1 MGEGFLPLLPEQA
14 ELLPNGVREKLSQ
27 HSGTPWL
34 RCSASNTSKLMNLW
48 EVGDVWCY
56 LCKHVLAT
64 EGGKTHLE
72 FTQQNRMVIKL
83 GGPNS
88 QNKSLRARWKP
99 SLLTHVFVEKEPF
112 IKHGKKILENT
123 HSDCYQRLFWCHKS
137 SDILDTRQ
145 NEAKHLQWLQL
156 YLRKSPWADTKSN

>member
-1 MGEGFLPLLPEQA
+1 MGEGFLPLMPEQA

-48 EVGDVWCY
+48 EVGNVWRY

-72 FTQQNRMVIKL
+72 FTQQNRMVKL

-99 SLLTHVFVEKEPF
+99 SLLTRFC
-112 IKHGKKILENT
+112 GKGTIYKAWQRYLTIHIQT
-123 HSDCYQRLFWCHKS
+123 ATKGFSDVIRAVTFWIPGKMKLNIYSGS
-137 SDILDTRQ
+137 SYT
-145 NEAKHLQWLQL
+145 
-156 YLRKSPWADTKSN
+156 